1 MDFNSTMIEKNNN
14 NYSIYSLQYI
24 LLSGYVIL
32 SWGQYNL
39 HANLLKLM
47 LMYYNLYTPYR

>member
-1 MDFNSTMIEKNNN
+1 MDFNSTIIEKNNN
-14 NYSIYSLQYI
+14 NSIYSLQYI

-32 SWGQYNL
+32 SWGQYNF

-47 LMYYNLYTPYR
+47 LMYYNLYTPYS

>member
-14 NYSIYSLQYI
+14 NYSMYSLQYI

-32 SWGQYNL
+32 SWGQYNF